1 MAGKFVIKKGR
12 SGQFRFS
19 LVGRNGQIVATSETY
34 TTKAA
39 CLNGIKA
46 VKTLAE
52 VFPGLDLYPSGQGEV
67 IAVGT
72 LAPVPPET
80 LAARAMALQERYN
93 FRFPLMP
100 QLQRRMAKPQ
110 SEAEGGDLL
119 TDDFAPVNLYDTIGR
134 QPRRRR

>member
-46 VKTLAE
+46 VKTLAAGAE
-52 VFPGLDLYPSGQGEV
+52 VEDQTTKAWADQQAGLKAATRTAAKAAKKAIGGSPAAKKGASRARKATGRVTKATGPGV
-67 IAVGT
+67 
-72 LAPVPPET
+72 
-80 LAARAMALQERYN
+80 
-93 FRFPLMP
+93 
-100 QLQRRMAKPQ
+100 
-110 SEAEGGDLL
+110 
-119 TDDFAPVNLYDTIGR
+119 
-134 QPRRRR
+134 